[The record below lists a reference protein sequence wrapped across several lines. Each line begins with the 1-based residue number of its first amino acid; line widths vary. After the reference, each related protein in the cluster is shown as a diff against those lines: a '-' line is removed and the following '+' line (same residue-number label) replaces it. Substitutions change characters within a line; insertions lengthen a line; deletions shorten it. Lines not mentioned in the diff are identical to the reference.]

1 MEKIKQLFAH
11 KVFKVLKWVFL
22 ILIIG
27 YLGLVFYRV
36 VYFFDQDKINDQ
48 IEKIHNMKITIDD
61 VMGENLPPNP
71 GVDADKT
78 IAGIDANN
86 NGIRDDVELAIFKD
100 YPNSAKTRA
109 VLLQYATV
117 LQKEITQPI
126 LNTDTATAIAEEESR
141 SYDCIGKLVP
151 DGFDGIEKIDNYRK
165 YVEGL
170 QLNTNVRKNIKSS
183 YERNVRSFELKSGCD
198 IDLSSLKN

>member
-61 VMGENLPPNP
+61 VMGENLPPDP
-71 GVDADKT
+71 GVDADNT

-109 VLLQYATV
+109 VLLQYSTV

-141 SYDCIGKLVP
+141 SYDCIGKIVSYG
-151 DGFDGIEKIDNYRK
+151 DGDIEKIDNYRK

-170 QLNTNVRKNIKSS
+170 QLNTNTRKNIKSS